1 MEGGYTWEIPAG
13 PMAIRYRAVITG
25 GTWTET
31 GDRIMPG
38 RDPVRFFEMLLTRLG
53 DTDWPT
59 AGAVAPPAARSRRGA
74 SGPPSSVFAR
84 FLQVRFE
91 VSDQALGEGQAR
103 ARLVE

>member
-1 MEGGYTWEIPAG
+1 MRSYAQGRSGDFDLTPMEGGYTWEIPAG
-13 PMAIRYRAVITG
+13 PMAIPYRAVITG

-59 AGAVAPPAARSRRGA
+59 AGAVAPARGS
-74 SGPPSSVFAR
+74 
-84 FLQVRFE
+84 
-91 VSDQALGEGQAR
+91 
-103 ARLVE
+103 